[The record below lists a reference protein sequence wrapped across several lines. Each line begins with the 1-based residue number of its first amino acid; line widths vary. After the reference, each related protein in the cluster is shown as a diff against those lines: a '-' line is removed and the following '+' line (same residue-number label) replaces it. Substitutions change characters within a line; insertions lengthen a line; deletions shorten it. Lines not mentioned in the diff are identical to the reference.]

1 MSAKPKSERL
11 NKFFFEFLSIF
22 IGVFAAFALD
32 NWNDNRKDHIT
43 EISILQE
50 INNGLKQ
57 DLADIQINI
66 KGHENGIQAVDH
78 FRAIVLNQQVNNDT
92 LWFHYFNLF
101 RDFVSVQNNS
111 GYETLK
117 SKGLEIIENDSLR
130 PKIISLYEGNY
141 NTIRKLEEE
150 YDELQ
155 FQENYYKDFNNKLAP
170 YYILDSLGNLKNIRY
185 PVNLSETEKNLLL
198 TDLWKMRGNRTFI
211 IQYYHEVE
219 EKVKSLQEEINKE
232 LND

>member
-1 MSAKPKSERL
+1 MSTKAKSDRF

-57 DLADIQINI
+57 DLADIEINI
-66 KGHENGIQAVDH
+66 KGHEQGIQAVNH
-78 FRAIVLNQQVNNDT
+78 FRAIVLNKQINNDT

-130 PKIISLYEGNY
+130 PKIISLYEGDY
-141 NTIRKLEEE
+141 NTIRKLEEDV
-150 YDELQ
+150 YDLQIEL
-155 FQENYYKDFNNKLAP
+155 
-170 YYILDSLGNLKNIRY
+170 
-185 PVNLSETEKNLLL
+185 
-198 TDLWKMRGNRTFI
+198 
-211 IQYYHEVE
+211 
-219 EKVKSLQEEINKE
+219 
-232 LND
+232 